1 MVLLSTT
8 FSPAEQ
14 CVSLD
19 VADPLAQ
26 FLQPF
31 VKYVPS
37 IWRSK
42 CLKNIM
48 TFWFVILVL
57 ISEYFIGYA
66 GFELKPLTNQ
76 SLYEQ
81 PRWPTTA
88 VLS

>member
-14 CVSLD
+14 CVFLD

-37 IWRSK
+37 I
-42 CLKNIM
+42 
-48 TFWFVILVL
+48 
-57 ISEYFIGYA
+57 
-66 GFELKPLTNQ
+66 
-76 SLYEQ
+76 
-81 PRWPTTA
+81 
-88 VLS
+88 